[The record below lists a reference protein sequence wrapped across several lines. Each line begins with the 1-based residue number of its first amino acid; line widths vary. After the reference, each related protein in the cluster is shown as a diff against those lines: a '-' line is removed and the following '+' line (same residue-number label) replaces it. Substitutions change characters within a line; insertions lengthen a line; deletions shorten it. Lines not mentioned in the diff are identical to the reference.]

1 MAKKTVHQSKQA
13 ESTRIKRKG
22 KKHKAHTHSP
32 SRGSGGAQASTQQAT
47 PPMEEHPDMQ
57 AQRPGATTSGHQ
69 LAAAHHLVCPPQDT
83 VHTALLSQAVLEA
96 VNTLITQNWDMSLAV
111 ATQALYRLNIDVALH
126 ILETV
131 TTTAP
136 DNIDNWIRDRAM
148 AALLS
153 QQQQVVAT
161 PDAATRALQL
171 HSPQPPQLT
180 SLQISKQIAMFGRY
194 PHKRPFGM
202 LADLDGRL
210 SLHNLMSTWGTLQG
224 LSWDY
229 VKAVLQQHGTSNKGQ
244 RFTTTAVHDDIMIE
258 VSRSERQNTPP
269 ATHTTPSYQ
278 SAIGAQR
285 PTKHHWHR

>member
-69 LAAAHHLVCPPQDT
+69 LAAAHHMVSPPQDT
-83 VHTALLSQAVLEA
+83 VHTAPLSQAVQEA
-96 VNTLITQNWDMSLAV
+96 VNTLIAQHWDMNLAV
-111 ATQALYRLNIDVALH
+111 ATQALYKLNIDVALH

-136 DNIDNWIRDRAM
+136 DNIDNWIQDRAM
-148 AALLS
+148 AAFRS
-153 QQQQVVAT
+153 QQHQALAI
-161 PDAATRALQL
+161 PEAATRAPQL
-171 HSPQPPQLT
+171 HSAQPPQLT
-180 SLQISKQIAMFGRY
+180 SLQISKQIAKFWRY

-202 LADLDGRL
+202 WADLDGRL
-210 SLHNLMSTWGTLQG
+210 SLQNLMSTWGTLQG
-224 LSWDY
+224 LSWDD

-244 RFTTTAVHDDIMIE
+244 RFITTAVRNDLMIA
-258 VSRSERQNTPP
+258 VSWSTRQTTPP
-269 ATHTTPSYQ
+269 ATHTTTRYP
-278 SAIGAQR
+278 SAIGALR
-285 PTKHHWHR
+285 SPKHRRHR